1 MPVQV
6 EAVTDEE
13 LSIAKEFDWDKDFK
27 QLIVQLRTKLVYLQ
41 KTGIINKSMFV
52 MLQRLQGRYCS

>member
-1 MPVQV
+1 VPVQV